1 MVRKL
6 ILLCATLPCLVNA
19 QKLDSQHILI
29 DAECSNPQPFTYTTF
44 QDASAHF
51 IDNITIYVKPG
62 VYWIDSTENWK
73 LESILIF
80 IISDVYI
87 NNVL

>member
-62 VYWIDSTENWK
+62 VYWIDNPDDPTVRIGQDGRELFDMVVK
-73 LESILIF
+73 
-80 IISDVYI
+80 
-87 NNVL
+87 